1 MKGAEEAMCRRTERP
16 DQHSY
21 SVYGTAGR
29 VLRTIPLWRGGVAGL
44 VLGLL
49 ASVVSADGFVLN
61 FEAHGNPAVGS
72 PIPLGQT
79 FGDSGGNDGTG
90 FIQDIITIDGQ
101 QYFHV
106 VIEDP
111 NSDFRQESYTA
122 SVVQNWADRVGVRSF
137 SPFAG
142 GNERSII
149 GNNDVVDTSQN
160 KVKNWPKIRFGNAKD
175 PFGYKVYSSPQDKAG
190 TVLPVDQRY
199 RLSGNGTMDPSRVVM
214 LMQMSDAN
222 VAVEYYKPA
231 LSRKPRISQT
241 LTEGGVSARFV
252 ADMRGLDYQTLNQAA
267 PVVNTF
273 SLQDPDLP
281 TPGAA
286 DFEMELSQKPHV
298 TAGQYTFSPGSW
310 NTAGGWDVPDSFFTP
325 GTYTY
330 SEGAGFD
337 VLNVD
342 WTRFFDPLQNPNSLV
357 DLN

>member
-1 MKGAEEAMCRRTERP
+1 MPDWGAW
-16 DQHSY
+16 
-21 SVYGTAGR
+21 
-29 VLRTIPLWRGGVAGL
+29 LAGL
-44 VLGLL
+44 AMGML
-49 ASVVSADGFVLN
+49 ASAATANDFILN
-61 FEAHGNPAVGS
+61 FEAHGSPAVGS
-72 PIPLGQT
+72 PVPLGQT
-79 FGDSGGNDGTG
+79 FGASGGNDGTG
-90 FIQDIITIDGQ
+90 FIQDIITIGGQ

-106 VIEDP
+106 VIQDP
-111 NSDFRQESYTA
+111 NSDFKQESYTA
-122 SVVQNWADRVGVRSF
+122 SVVQNWTDRTGPRSF

-149 GNNDVVDTSQN
+149 GNNDVVDTSQDQI
-160 KVKNWPKIRFGNAKD
+160 KTWPRIRFGNAKD
-175 PFGYKVYSSPQDKAG
+175 PFGYKVYSSYQDTTG
-190 TVLPVDQRY
+190 TVLPVGQRY